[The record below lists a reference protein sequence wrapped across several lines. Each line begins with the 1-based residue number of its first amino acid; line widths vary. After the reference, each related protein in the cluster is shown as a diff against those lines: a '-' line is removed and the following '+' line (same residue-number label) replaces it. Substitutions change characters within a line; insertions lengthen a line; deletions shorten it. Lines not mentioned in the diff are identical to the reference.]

1 MGWCV
6 LCLNSFGSIWL
17 NRLQLFYRAFLMIK
31 LETLPYPSEPIDA
44 MRIKNERMMLCET
57 LCVSLSLFL
66 FFFLF
71 SFFVSFLS
79 LPFLLV
85 SFFLSPL
92 FLSLSLTFCL
102 WQRHANP
109 TRLGTVSDTQWG
121 KDILQ
126 QKVALLEIPQGAL
139 GLLGTAS
146 VLLAVPVSF
155 PSYPSLFP
163 SCSSVVILHCPT
175 SKAPAIAEAS
185 FVPCV
190 SSIKSS
196 MITTYHQHAEGLKT
210 SKPKHTQHMKK
221 DHARGASAQR
231 CCARNG

>member
-79 LPFLLV
+79 FPCLSFWCLSFCLPL
-85 SFFLSPL
+85 SFS
-92 FLSLSLTFCL
+92 LSLSLSHILSVAKACKPDPTWNRFRYTVGQGHSSAKGSTARDSTRCSWAAWYCL
-102 WQRHANP
+102 S
-109 TRLGTVSDTQWG
+109 TVG
-121 KDILQ
+121 C
-126 QKVALLEIPQGAL
+126 ACLLP
-139 GLLGTAS
+139 
-146 VLLAVPVSF
+146 
-155 PSYPSLFP
+155 
-163 SCSSVVILHCPT
+163 
-175 SKAPAIAEAS
+175 
-185 FVPCV
+185 
-190 SSIKSS
+190 
-196 MITTYHQHAEGLKT
+196 
-210 SKPKHTQHMKK
+210 
-221 DHARGASAQR
+221 
-231 CCARNG
+231 

>member
-57 LCVSLSLFL
+57 LCVSLSLYFS
-66 FFFLF
+66 F
-71 SFFVSFLS
+71 SFFFHFLFLS
-79 LPFLLV
+79 FPCLSFWCLSFCLPL
-85 SFFLSPL
+85 SF
-92 FLSLSLTFCL
+92 SLSLTFCL

-190 SSIKSS
+190 SFHKI
-196 MITTYHQHAEGLKT
+196 
-210 SKPKHTQHMKK
+210 
-221 DHARGASAQR
+221 
-231 CCARNG
+231 